1 MLKKTLLTTAA
12 AGAVALG
19 LASTASAHNYMT
31 ELRVPAN
38 YMVDLEARVAHGCLA
53 EDVVEV
59 RLKIPEGVY
68 RVTPIFNRDWDIETE
83 IREVDPPVP
92 GDGGRPITRTVD
104 TIIWK
109 NPAKDLRFDRQE
121 GFKFRAKLP
130 DEPGRVLFWQ
140 MVNICAE
147 GRDPYTDV
155 PEQAMHVED
164 PGFGEKFLDFMMS
177 TQHGAPYTILYQAD
191 MPQYPWEWTPEHMET
206 TESPT
211 DNAVTPSE
219 QTAEAK

>member
-1 MLKKTLLTTAA
+1 MFKSALLTTAA
-12 AGAVALG
+12 LGAAALFS
-19 LASTASAHNYMT
+19 ATSASAHNYMT
-31 ELRVPAN
+31 ELRAPAN
-38 YMVDLEARVAHGCLA
+38 YMHDFEARVAHGCLA
-53 EDVVEV
+53 EDVIEV

-68 RVTPIFNRDWDIETE
+68 RVTPLNNRNWEIETE

-109 NPAKDLRFDRQE
+109 NPTEVLPFDRQE

-130 DEPGRVLFWQ
+130 NDPGRVIFWQ

-147 GRDPYTDV
+147 SRDPYTDL
-155 PEQAMHVED
+155 PEQELRVEMPD
-164 PGFGEKFLDFMMS
+164 FSEKFMKFMEG
-177 TQHGAPYTILYQAD
+177 TRHGAPYTVLYEAD
-191 MPQYPWEWTPEHMET
+191 APQYPWEWSEEHMET
-206 TESPT
+206 TDVT
-211 DNAVTPSE
+211 VTPSE